1 MRKGKASREQ
11 MRNDFNQEF
20 IIKKCKEHTLLGN
33 DEIESILDVAKTL
46 HYFNL
51 VTDCD
56 AYIDIKIHNEE
67 KAVVVAE
74 SFSKKSIYTD
84 ETTFL
89 DYIVLRE
96 NEPAV
101 FRTFDLGE
109 ETHEVIGISYGK
121 DGSEILAKQTV
132 IPILHEKMVVA
143 VLLLEKPL
151 STNPRDS
158 SVDKKPP
165 YNHTD
170 LTETML
176 SIFGFGSGDER
187 LQIREGVLVFDETGY
202 LIYYNRFADAIYKE
216 FGYRS
221 IESLHYDSLNFSS
234 VHFEDLAMLQDSG
247 LREDRSLCEPTDNM
261 LCKEEK
267 ISIGNK
273 SYNIRIAITKR
284 HPIEIV
290 VFIDDISEIIK
301 YENEINN
308 YLVTYREIHHRI
320 KNNLQTVASLLRL
333 QGRICKD
340 PEARMI
346 LSESINRILSIAV
359 THDLLSRKNGNQ
371 ASILEVLNS
380 LKQGMIISAATPLEI
395 HVSGD
400 DFYLDS
406 DKSTVV
412 ALVVN
417 ELLQNSVKYAFPGKP
432 SGQIRI
438 KTISNGDIKVIEV
451 KDNGVGY
458 DPDQISRDSLG
469 LMIVKTYVKEKLAG
483 KLIVQSGEEGTR
495 TSFAFK
501 V

>member
-1 MRKGKASREQ
+1 MSGRKATKEQ
-11 MRNDFNQEF
+11 MGNAFNREF
-20 IIKKCKEHTLLGN
+20 IIRKCKEHTLLGN
-33 DEIESILDVAKTL
+33 DEIESILDVARTL
-46 HYFNL
+46 RYFNL
-51 VTDCD
+51 VTECD

-74 SFSKKSIYTD
+74 SFSKKSIYTH

-151 STNPRDS
+151 STNPRDTS
-158 SVDKKPP
+158 AEKKTP
-165 YNHTD
+165 YRHFD
-170 LTETML
+170 LSETML

-187 LQIREGVLVFDETGY
+187 LQIREGVLVFDETGC

-234 VHFEDLAMLQDSG
+234 IHFDDLAILREDSG
-247 LREDRSLCEPTDNM
+247 LQEDSGLGEASDMMCR
-261 LCKEEK
+261 EEK

-273 SYNIRIAITKR
+273 SYNIRIVVTKR

-290 VFIDDISEIIK
+290 VFIDDITEIIK

-340 PEARMI
+340 PEARVI

-380 LKQGMIISAATPLEI
+380 LKQGMIISAVTPLEI
-395 HVSGD
+395 LVSGD

-417 ELLQNSVKYAFPGKP
+417 ELLQNSVKYAFLGK
-432 SGQIRI
+432 SAGKIEI

-451 KDNGVGY
+451 SDNGVGY